1 MTYTI
6 RSSAGGL
13 LVLLVSTAMTTP
25 MIARAQDAATQAAPP
40 AKPDDAVE
48 VVVTA
53 QKRTERLKDI
63 TVSASVVD
71 DSALAKA
78 NATDISD
85 LNKLIPSVE
94 LKGSFNGRVPMA
106 MRGVSTSANEAT
118 VGLTSG
124 VAVLIDGVPT
134 SSDSMAANQ
143 LSDIAR
149 VEVLK
154 GPQSTLGGR
163 AASAGVINIVT
174 RRPSQIAGGD
184 ATIMAT
190 DDHQQR
196 ADMFVTGPMGDK
208 VAASLS
214 AFTDHTRYPMQN
226 IATGKYTAT
235 NSAGV
240 RGKMLWQPTD
250 TVDVLLTARSGY
262 MYSTGNNFVYN
273 YVTPGATIFGIPS
286 TAAPFLAQDVLL
298 AGYDPT
304 DFNNTKYNSVSGSRS
319 RIHDNDVSLNVDW
332 KLGDY
337 NLTSTTAAQHE
348 TQYNK
353 QDVPIVAT
361 YFFDV
366 LTGGTA
372 PHFSNSQEQ
381 INDIQTTSQE
391 FKIASPADW
400 RFNFVAGAFWSD
412 TKVASVN
419 NRDWVANPLI
429 GTVVSDTKTLGL
441 YGRGNYSLT
450 DDWKLIVGLRANF
463 DDVGY
468 SIDQTANNA
477 EGAYQSS
484 GSHTSTTTV
493 GDVTLQRKF
502 GKDAQAYLTYSRG
515 YKPGAYNTAQQLTSD
530 ATLDPV
536 NPETI
541 NHFELGSKGSYFE
554 RRLTLNA
561 SLFHTQYKNY
571 QIQVFDT
578 GAAWPTPLILSNAAE
593 AQTQG
598 LEIDS
603 TWRAAHDLSFSFSGA
618 FIDAKF
624 VSYTGAPCYNSQTLS
639 TTQGDGV
646 CYEDSTGFESQDLSG
661 KSMPDAPKTK
671 ITLGFDKRFGVTS
684 GPFDYELS
692 GDYAWRSRAN
702 MQADQN
708 PETVQPAFGIL
719 NLSLTAQS
727 RTSNYALTVFVN
739 NVTNQYYVTNLEDF
753 FAGIWGTS
761 NAVIA
766 QPARDYHRYV
776 GVRLHTS
783 F

>member
-1 MTYTI
+1 MKA
-6 RSSAGGL
+6 SAFKSTTGL
-13 LVLLVSTAMTTP
+13 IALLAASTFSAP
-25 MIARAQDAATQAAPP
+25 LIAHAQDAGK
-40 AKPDDAVE
+40 AKSDEPVE

-53 QKRTERLKDI
+53 QKRTERLKDM

-71 DSALAKA
+71 DNALAKA

-85 LNKLIPSVE
+85 LNKIIPSVE

-106 MRGVSTSANEAT
+106 MRGVSTSANEGT

-124 VAVLIDGVPT
+124 VAILIDGVPT

-174 RRPSQIAGGD
+174 RRPSFNPGGD
-184 ATIMAT
+184 ATIAAT

-214 AFTDHTRYPMQN
+214 AFMDHTQYPMQN
-226 IATGKYTAT
+226 LATGKYTAT
-235 NSAGV
+235 NAGGA
-240 RGKMLWQPTD
+240 RGKMLWQPTAD
-250 TVDVLLTARSGY
+250 VDVLLTARSSY

-273 YVTPGATIFGIPS
+273 YVTPGATIFGIP
-286 TAAPFLAQDVLL
+286 AAVAPYLTQDVLL

-304 DFNNTKYNSVSGSRS
+304 DFKNTKYNSVSGARS
-319 RIHDNDVSLNVDW
+319 RIHDNDVSLNIDW
-332 KLGDY
+332 KFGDY

-348 TQYNK
+348 TQYNR

-366 LTGGTA
+366 LTGGMA
-372 PHFSNSQEQ
+372 PHYGNYQE
-381 INDIQTTSQE
+381 ISNDIQTASQE

-400 RFNFVAGAFWSD
+400 KFNFVAGAFWSD
-412 TKVASVN
+412 TKVTSDN
-419 NRDWVANPLI
+419 NRTWVANPLI
-429 GTVVSDTKTLGL
+429 NTEISDTKTLGL

-450 DDWKLIVGLRANF
+450 DDWKLIAGLRVNF

-477 EGAYQSS
+477 EGAYASS
-484 GSHTSTTTV
+484 GSHKSTTTV
-493 GDVTLQRKF
+493 GDLTLQRRF
-502 GKDAQAYLTYSRG
+502 GDNAQAYLTYSRG
-515 YKPGAYNTAQQLTSD
+515 YKPGAYNTAQQLTSND
-530 ATLDPV
+530 TLDPV

-541 NHFELGSKGSYFE
+541 NHFELGSKGSYFD
-554 RRLTLNA
+554 RRLTFDA

-598 LEIDS
+598 LELDS
-603 TWRAAHDLSFSFSGA
+603 TWRPISDLSFHFNGA

-624 VSYTGAPCYNSQTLS
+624 VSYAGAPCYNSQTIS

-646 CYEDSTGFESQDLSG
+646 CYRDATGFQSQDLSG

-671 ITLGFDKRFGVTS
+671 ITLGFDKRFSMSS
-684 GPFDYELS
+684 GPFDYELT

-708 PETVQPAFGIL
+708 PQTVQPAFGIL

-727 RTSNYALTVFVN
+727 KVRNYDITVFAN